1 MCVCDW
7 IFKTD
12 INEIYI
18 HDETIRHTKNACK
31 INTLMYRNFLYCEQ
45 CFAYVICRQLR
56 ARISYEQLNARY
68 PELVIQALQALNK
81 DTRYEILKFYHQ
93 LPSINNS

>member
-1 MCVCDW
+1 
-7 IFKTD
+7 
-12 INEIYI
+12 
-18 HDETIRHTKNACK
+18 
-31 INTLMYRNFLYCEQ
+31 MYRNFLYCEQ
-45 CFAYVICRQLR
+45 CCTYVICRQLSV
-56 ARISYEQLNARY
+56 RISYEQLNARY